1 MKPFEITDSAKAQI
15 ERLLEKNPGKYAVSL
30 AVLGGGCAGFEY
42 DWTFEDEEGYTREDI
57 LLEDLLLIDKMFEF
71 YMLGMT
77 LDYKEEIF
85 GSQFVFD
92 NPQAS
97 SSCGCG
103 TSFAVQ

>member
-1 MKPFEITDSAKAQI
+1 MIELTENAITHLKT
-15 ERLLEKNPGKYAVSL
+15 LTEKNKKNYVRLS
-30 AVLGGGCAGFEY
+30 VKGGGCAGFEY
-42 DWTFEDEEGYTREDI
+42 DWTFEDEEGYKRDDVLI
-57 LLEDLLLIDKMFEF
+57 EDLLLIDRMFEF

-97 SSCGCG
+97 NSCGCG
-103 TSFAVQ
+103 TSFAVQQ

>member
-1 MKPFEITDSAKAQI
+1 MCIRDS
-15 ERLLEKNPGKYAVSL
+15 
-30 AVLGGGCAGFEY
+30 
-42 DWTFEDEEGYTREDI
+42 YTRDDI
-57 LLEDLLLIDKMFEF
+57 LLEDLLLIDRMFEF

>member
-1 MKPFEITDSAKAQI
+1 MINLTDNAIAHLKA
-15 ERLLEKNPGKYAVSL
+15 LTEKNNKNYVRLS
-30 AVLGGGCAGFEY
+30 VKGGGCAGFEY
-42 DWTFEDEEGYTREDI
+42 EWTFEDEEGYTKNDS
-57 LLEDLLLIDKMFEF
+57 LVNDLLLIDRMFEF
-71 YMLGMT
+71 YIIGMT